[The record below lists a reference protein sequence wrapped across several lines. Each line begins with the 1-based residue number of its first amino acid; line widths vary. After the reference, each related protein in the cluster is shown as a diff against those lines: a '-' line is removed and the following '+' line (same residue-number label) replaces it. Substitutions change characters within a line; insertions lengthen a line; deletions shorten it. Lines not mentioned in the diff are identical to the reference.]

1 MVAVK
6 IENVYKD
13 YGNFLAVKNLNL
25 EINDGEFIAIL
36 GPSGCGK
43 SSTMRMLA
51 GLEHISSGRISFGE
65 TVVNDKAPKDRDI
78 AMVFEN
84 YALYPHKTVFDNI
97 ANPLKRQKVS
107 PSEISKR
114 VLDAAKLLEIDPLLN
129 RKPQELSGGQKQR
142 VAIGRAIVRQPQ
154 VFLFDEPIA
163 HLDAKLRARMRSELK
178 HLQVDLGI
186 TTLYVTHDQL
196 EALSMADR
204 VAVMHEGVLQQYGTP
219 REIYEKPSNAW
230 VATFVG
236 EPQMTLLE
244 CEVIQKD
251 QNLFLVFEGTEI
263 SLDEQTKNIVS
274 SSKVSHLLAGVRP
287 DKVKIETKNEGNL
300 IKGKVFSRQLLG
312 GDILV
317 EVETQTC
324 RIRAK
329 VGVDFSLN
337 IGDDCSI
344 RFNSSDFC
352 LFSKEDGKAL

>member
-1 MVAVK
+1 M
-6 IENVYKD
+6 D
-13 YGNFLAVKNLNL
+13 
-25 EINDGEFIAIL
+25 
-36 GPSGCGK
+36 
-43 SSTMRMLA
+43 
-51 GLEHISSGRISFGE
+51 
-65 TVVNDKAPKDRDI
+65 
-78 AMVFEN
+78 
-84 YALYPHKTVFDNI
+84 
-97 ANPLKRQKVS
+97 
-107 PSEISKR
+107 
-114 VLDAAKLLEIDPLLN
+114 

-244 CEVIQKD
+244 CDIAQKND
-251 QNLFLVFEGTEI
+251 KFFLNFEGTAI
-263 SLDEQTKNIVS
+263 SLCEKLKASVS
-274 SSKVSHLLAGVRP
+274 SSNSERLLAGVRP
-287 DKVKIETKNEGNL
+287 DKVKIETKQNDGL

-312 GDILV
+312 GDALV
-317 EVETQTC
+317 EVETETT

-329 VGVDFSLN
+329 VGVDFDLN
-337 IGDDCSI
+337 IGDTCFVKI
-344 RFNSSDFC
+344 SSNDFC
-352 LFSKEDGKAL
+352 LFSKDDGKAL

>member
-1 MVAVK
+1 
-6 IENVYKD
+6 
-13 YGNFLAVKNLNL
+13 
-25 EINDGEFIAIL
+25 
-36 GPSGCGK
+36 
-43 SSTMRMLA
+43 
-51 GLEHISSGRISFGE
+51 
-65 TVVNDKAPKDRDI
+65 
-78 AMVFEN
+78 MVFEN

-114 VLDAAKLLEIDPLLN
+114 VFDAAKLLEIDPLLN

-244 CEVIQKD
+244 CEVLQKD

-263 SLDEQTKNIVS
+263 SLDAEIKNTVS
-274 SSKVSHLLAGVRP
+274 SSSVTHLLAGIRP
-287 DKVKIETKNEGNL
+287 DKVKIEIKGNDSL

-317 EVETQTC
+317 EVETKTC

-329 VGVDFSLN
+329 VGVDFGLN
-337 IGDDCSI
+337 IGDDCSVEI
-344 RFNSSDFC
+344 NSSDFC